1 MAELEAKTTPTAS
14 SDLPTWM
21 NDPAMLNMLEGLGVD
36 PYEAAPNFNLW
47 FDTVKEIESS
57 GGWNTYNPLSSARGP
72 YQILKGSYPVM
83 LRRTIRAYKKAG
95 VEPPKSF
102 TDALADKDRDPADL
116 SENEV
121 RRLIFL
127 DAQQRPQKNKEGV
140 GTDKLIMDLAKGNWG
155 AGQDL
160 YLDHHHTD
168 RTDQPTLKRSKEKF
182 AEVED
187 QVVVPFESELKEKLR
202 EVRVDAQRVPT
213 EALAK
218 IKVPERAKKILLE
231 DIEVPQRSRVP
242 EETVGP
248 ISVPQRGGR
257 FPEIEVDAQRVPEKV
272 LAEIK
277 VPERAKKILLE
288 EIKVP
293 DRELVPTEALSKVK
307 IPERTK
313 KEIPAPYTDYE
324 SVLPDLDFSMYRK
337 DGSRKSSSGYLG
349 PQKNKVTGQT
359 MTEYTIGVQI
369 DGKEVEV
376 PSMVPGLTDKE
387 LDAIKS
393 GEVLDSV
400 AVKAKAHAEK
410 RIAEGKSPFYQDLEE
425 YTDYESV
432 IDQRL
437 AEVTTPER
445 QLVSEEAVAQAPVK
459 SGEIVIP
466 QEALNKILPSKSE
479 KELTNI
485 VIPKEAIDIR
495 KQLANEEGKRLSELV
510 KQAGEGVT
518 FGLLGELAAAVES
531 ATTDK
536 TYDRAKAEYEV
547 AREQFIK
554 NNPELSQI
562 GTAAEFLGTLGTGVA
577 LSKGLTKLG
586 IYSLADQGLAEG
598 VVYGLAS
605 GEGGEGRVA
614 SALLY
619 GGFGNILGRGFDKLL
634 EPSFVG
640 RFRTIEEFNT
650 ERARLQEQL
659 AKEARVQRAPTD
671 ITDEELATQLL
682 LRDIEYLGDVVG
694 RQGVLPKELP
704 SFYKR
709 MVGYAENMGVDM
721 RQLNK
726 VIRSNKTIKGL
737 RSKLDEPFETLDDMA
752 LLRQD
757 LLDMT
762 TGRLLS
768 DVGRT
773 IPAAQDTIVRFRRL
787 ASPLAT
793 LAEETVGVAFSER
806 LIRAMNRVTRK
817 QADLDNMWKGME
829 PFRELAETN
838 IKFND
843 LLLDAVNPRL
853 SLEFKEKSLQAAM
866 NIARSKIGKGAPE
879 RLQKFFDDNIEFS
892 KRYRREVTAGD
903 VTSIWMH
910 SSPQTVMRDA
920 SLRTYRD
927 KAAIKAE
934 DAASK
939 NVQRPSMKEWRE
951 QNAKRPVEKQQEYAN
966 IFDSHWTWQRQTLT
980 RMEIGQQLG
989 FRTAGKP
996 IVAKDIKD
1004 LMGRSSSKK
1013 ELREGATPLEATASY
1028 EAGHFR
1034 LFDDNIIEEAL
1045 KREGYSA
1052 LQIKN
1057 AQQIIDDIGINA
1069 NKGMANELEI
1079 VRSLG
1084 YVGTIANPYGA
1095 LMNVHD
1101 LFNASFELGLGNVIS
1116 AVFSRNGVRFN
1127 PADMGLARQ
1136 VFGEFVRKARKGTQK
1151 EIDALGGV
1159 TSGNKFIEGAAK
1171 LSEDL
1176 LEWSMK
1182 WSGFSKLDQ
1191 FGKSRIMGASFNRA
1205 RQDIADGSFDAKW
1218 QYSFSKPEIDQLKR
1232 DIAAGN
1238 IDSELVRD
1246 LVMFDLFRL
1255 QPINAAAQTGA
1266 GLANPNARIF
1276 YMLKGFAIKQFDLME
1291 RRIIKEWQAGNKKQA
1306 LENLAKYI
1314 VISGGGYGVVNEG
1327 RQVLKGEVPDAEQAA
1342 WSALYQVGSVVT
1354 FGAMGANDYGYD
1366 KFMNDP
1372 LTAAATNLL
1381 PPVGAS
1387 LPGAVIED
1395 IADAF
1400 RTGDP
1405 LPDETIYALPVV
1417 GKTLQGVF
1425 KQ

>member
-1 MAELEAKTTPTAS
+1 
-14 SDLPTWM
+14 
-21 NDPAMLNMLEGLGVD
+21 
-36 PYEAAPNFNLW
+36 
-47 FDTVKEIESS
+47 
-57 GGWNTYNPLSSARGP
+57 
-72 YQILKGSYPVM
+72 
-83 LRRTIRAYKKAG
+83 
-95 VEPPKSF
+95 
-102 TDALADKDRDPADL
+102 
-116 SENEV
+116 
-121 RRLIFL
+121 
-127 DAQQRPQKNKEGV
+127 
-140 GTDKLIMDLAKGNWG
+140 
-155 AGQDL
+155 
-160 YLDHHHTD
+160 
-168 RTDQPTLKRSKEKF
+168 
-182 AEVED
+182 
-187 QVVVPFESELKEKLR
+187 
-202 EVRVDAQRVPT
+202 
-213 EALAK
+213 
-218 IKVPERAKKILLE
+218 
-231 DIEVPQRSRVP
+231 
-242 EETVGP
+242 
-248 ISVPQRGGR
+248 
-257 FPEIEVDAQRVPEKV
+257 
-272 LAEIK
+272 
-277 VPERAKKILLE
+277 
-288 EIKVP
+288 
-293 DRELVPTEALSKVK
+293 
-307 IPERTK
+307 
-313 KEIPAPYTDYE
+313 
-324 SVLPDLDFSMYRK
+324 
-337 DGSRKSSSGYLG
+337 
-349 PQKNKVTGQT
+349 
-359 MTEYTIGVQI
+359 
-369 DGKEVEV
+369 
-376 PSMVPGLTDKE
+376 
-387 LDAIKS
+387 
-393 GEVLDSV
+393 
-400 AVKAKAHAEK
+400 
-410 RIAEGKSPFYQDLEE
+410 
-425 YTDYESV
+425 
-432 IDQRL
+432 
-437 AEVTTPER
+437 
-445 QLVSEEAVAQAPVK
+445 
-459 SGEIVIP
+459 
-466 QEALNKILPSKSE
+466 
-479 KELTNI
+479 
-485 VIPKEAIDIR
+485 
-495 KQLANEEGKRLSELV
+495 
-510 KQAGEGVT
+510 
-518 FGLLGELAAAVES
+518 
-531 ATTDK
+531 
-536 TYDRAKAEYEV
+536 
-547 AREQFIK
+547 
-554 NNPELSQI
+554 
-562 GTAAEFLGTLGTGVA
+562 
-577 LSKGLTKLG
+577 
-586 IYSLADQGLAEG
+586 
-598 VVYGLAS
+598 
-605 GEGGEGRVA
+605 
-614 SALLY
+614 
-619 GGFGNILGRGFDKLL
+619 
-634 EPSFVG
+634 
-640 RFRTIEEFNT
+640 
-650 ERARLQEQL
+650 
-659 AKEARVQRAPTD
+659 
-671 ITDEELATQLL
+671 
-682 LRDIEYLGDVVG
+682 
-694 RQGVLPKELP
+694 
-704 SFYKR
+704 
-709 MVGYAENMGVDM
+709 
-721 RQLNK
+721 
-726 VIRSNKTIKGL
+726 
-737 RSKLDEPFETLDDMA
+737 
-752 LLRQD
+752 
-757 LLDMT
+757 
-762 TGRLLS
+762 
-768 DVGRT
+768 
-773 IPAAQDTIVRFRRL
+773 
-787 ASPLAT
+787 
-793 LAEETVGVAFSER
+793 
-806 LIRAMNRVTRK
+806 
-817 QADLDNMWKGME
+817 MWKGME

>member
-1 MAELEAKTTPTAS
+1 MAQQTHVIKSGETPKQVADKFGVSVREL
-14 SDLPTWM
+14 
-21 NDPAMLNMLEGLGVD
+21 
-36 PYEAAPNFNLW
+36 
-47 FDTVKEIESS
+47 
-57 GGWNTYNPLSSARGP
+57 LSSNNTILRG
-72 YQILKGSYPVM
+72 
-83 LRRTIRAYKKAG
+83 RWDAG
-95 VEPPKSF
+95 VEV
-102 TDALADKDRDPADL
+102 RDPKHIEKQVKKAADL
-116 SENEV
+116 GATAEQIASALKLPVNTVVDRFGVLRRDELQETPKQTKQLKQTLEEIKVPRRAGKVDEV
-121 RRLIFL
+121 SV
-127 DAQQRPQKNKEGV
+127 P
-140 GTDKLIMDLAKGNWG
+140 
-155 AGQDL
+155 
-160 YLDHHHTD
+160 
-168 RTDQPTLKRSKEKF
+168 KRSGRFPE
-182 AEVED
+182 
-187 QVVVPFESELKEKLR
+187 
-202 EVRVDAQRVPT
+202 
-213 EALAK
+213 

-231 DIEVPQRSRVP
+231 NIEVPERSRVP
-242 EETVGP
+242 E
-248 ISVPQRGGR
+248 Q
-257 FPEIEVDAQRVPEKV
+257 A

-288 EIKVP
+288 EVTAPKRSGRFPEVEVSAKRVP
-293 DRELVPTEALSKVK
+293 AQAVGPVTTPQRAGKIDEVIVPQ
-307 IPERTK
+307 RTQ

-324 SVLPDLDFSMYRK
+324 SAM
-337 DGSRKSSSGYLG
+337 
-349 PQKNKVTGQT
+349 
-359 MTEYTIGVQI
+359 
-369 DGKEVEV
+369 
-376 PSMVPGLTDKE
+376 
-387 LDAIKS
+387 
-393 GEVLDSV
+393 
-400 AVKAKAHAEK
+400 
-410 RIAEGKSPFYQDLEE
+410 
-425 YTDYESV
+425 
-432 IDQRL
+432 DQRL
-437 AEVTTPER
+437 ADVTTPER
-445 QLVSEEAVAQAPVK
+445 QLVSEEAVAQKPVT
-459 SGEIVIP
+459 SGGLVIP
-466 QEALNKILPSKSE
+466 QEARNLF
-479 KELTNI
+479 KEEPKRMLTKDI
-485 VIPKEAIDIR
+485 VVPKEAQDIFGEIT
-495 KQLANEEGKRLSELV
+495 NERFERAKGVAIEF
-510 KQAGEGVT
+510 GEGVT
-518 FGLLGELAAAVES
+518 FGLLGELASAVTAAK
-531 ATTDK
+531 TDQS
-536 TYDRAKAEYEV
+536 YEEAKSRYEA
-547 AREQFIK
+547 ARKIFQQE
-554 NNPELSQI
+554 NPEVGQI
-562 GTAAEFLGTLGTGVA
+562 GTAAEFLGTLGTGVG
-577 LSKGLTKLG
+577 LSRGLTKLG
-586 IYSLADQGLAEG
+586 MYSLADQGLVEG
-598 VVYGLAS
+598 VTYGLAS
-605 GEGGEGRVA
+605 GEGGEGRIT

-650 ERARLQEQL
+650 ERARLQEKL
-659 AKEARVQRAPTD
+659 VKEARVQRAPTD
-671 ITDEELATQLL
+671 ITNEELATQLL

-694 RQGVLPKELP
+694 RQGALPTELP

-709 MVGYAENMGVDM
+709 MVGYAEDMGVDI
-721 RQLNK
+721 RQLNR
-726 VIRSNKTIKGL
+726 VVRSNKAIKGL
-737 RSKLDEPFETLDDMA
+737 RAKLDEPFESLDDMA

-757 LLDMT
+757 LLEQT

-793 LAEETVGVAFSER
+793 LAEDTVGVAFSQR
-806 LIRAMNRVTRK
+806 LIRAMNRVTRQ
-817 QADLDNMWKGME
+817 QAELDKMWKGME

-838 IKFND
+838 VKFND

-853 SLEFKEKSLQAAM
+853 SLEFKEKALEAAM
-866 NIARSKIGKGAPE
+866 NLARAKIGKGAPE
-879 RLQKFFDDNIEFS
+879 RLKKFFDDNIEFS

-903 VTSIWMH
+903 VTPVWMH
-910 SSPQTVMRDA
+910 SSPEAVMRDA

-939 NVQRPSMKEWRE
+939 NVKRPSMKKWRE
-951 QNAKRPVEKQQEYAN
+951 QNAKKPPEKQQEYAN

-996 IVAKDIKD
+996 IVVGKNMD
-1004 LMGRSSSKK
+1004 KK
-1013 ELREGATPLEATASY
+1013 ALKEGASELEATASY
-1028 EAGHFR
+1028 EAGKFR

-1045 KREGYSA
+1045 KREGYSDV
-1052 LQIKN
+1052 QIKN

-1069 NKGMANELEI
+1069 NKGMASELEI

-1116 AVFSRNGVRFN
+1116 AVFSKNGIRFD

-1182 WSGFSKLDQ
+1182 WSGFAKLDQ

-1205 RQDIADGSFDAKW
+1205 RQDIADGSFDTKW

-1246 LVMFDLFRL
+1246 LVMFDLFKL

-1266 GLANPNARIF
+1266 GLANPNARVF

-1291 RRIIKEWQAGNKKQA
+1291 RRIVREWKAGNKKQA
-1306 LENLAKYI
+1306 LENLVKYI
-1314 VISGGGYGVVNEG
+1314 VISGGGYGVVNEA
-1327 RQVLKGEVPDAEQAA
+1327 RQVLKGEAPDPEEAA
-1342 WSALYQVGSVVT
+1342 VSALYQVGSVLT

-1372 LTAAATNLL
+1372 LTAMASNIL
-1381 PPVGAS
+1381 PPIGAS

-1405 LPDETIYALPVV
+1405 LPDETIYALPIV

-1425 KQ
+1425 KE

>member
-1 MAELEAKTTPTAS
+1 MAQQTHVIKSGETPKQVADKFGVSVREL
-14 SDLPTWM
+14 
-21 NDPAMLNMLEGLGVD
+21 
-36 PYEAAPNFNLW
+36 
-47 FDTVKEIESS
+47 
-57 GGWNTYNPLSSARGP
+57 LSSNNTVLRG
-72 YQILKGSYPVM
+72 
-83 LRRTIRAYKKAG
+83 RWNAG
-95 VEPPKSF
+95 VEV
-102 TDALADKDRDPADL
+102 RDPKHIEKQVKKAAKLGATAEQIAVALKIPVNTVVDRFGVL
-116 SENEV
+116 RRDELQEV
-121 RRLIFL
+121 PKETKQLKQTLEEIKVPRR
-127 DAQQRPQKNKEGV
+127 
-140 GTDKLIMDLAKGNWG
+140 
-155 AGQDL
+155 AGKVDEVSV
-160 YLDHHHTD
+160 
-168 RTDQPTLKRSKEKF
+168 PKRSGRFPE
-182 AEVED
+182 
-187 QVVVPFESELKEKLR
+187 
-202 EVRVDAQRVPT
+202 
-213 EALAK
+213 

-231 DIEVPQRSRVP
+231 DIEVPERSRVP
-242 EETVGP
+242 E
-248 ISVPQRGGR
+248 Q
-257 FPEIEVDAQRVPEKV
+257 A

-288 EIKVP
+288 EVTTPQRAGKIDEVVVP
-293 DRELVPTEALSKVK
+293 Q
-307 IPERTK
+307 RTQ

-324 SVLPDLDFSMYRK
+324 SAM
-337 DGSRKSSSGYLG
+337 
-349 PQKNKVTGQT
+349 
-359 MTEYTIGVQI
+359 
-369 DGKEVEV
+369 
-376 PSMVPGLTDKE
+376 
-387 LDAIKS
+387 
-393 GEVLDSV
+393 
-400 AVKAKAHAEK
+400 
-410 RIAEGKSPFYQDLEE
+410 
-425 YTDYESV
+425 
-432 IDQRL
+432 DQRL
-437 AEVTTPER
+437 ADVTTPER
-445 QLVSEEAVAQAPVK
+445 QLVLEETVAQEPVT
-459 SGEIVIP
+459 SGGLVIP
-466 QEALNKILPSKSE
+466 QEARDLFK
-479 KELTNI
+479 KEPKRMLTKDI
-485 VIPKEAIDIR
+485 VVPKEAQDIFGEIT
-495 KQLANEEGKRLSELV
+495 NERFERAKGVAIEF
-510 KQAGEGVT
+510 GEGVT
-518 FGLLGELAAAVES
+518 FGLLGELASAVTAAK
-531 ATTDK
+531 TDQS
-536 TYDRAKAEYEV
+536 YEEAKSRYEA
-547 AREQFIK
+547 ARKIFQQE
-554 NNPELSQI
+554 NPEVGQI
-562 GTAAEFLGTLGTGVA
+562 GTAAEFLGTLGTGVG
-577 LSKGLTKLG
+577 LSRGLTKLG
-586 IYSLADQGLAEG
+586 MYSLADQGLVEG
-598 VVYGLAS
+598 VTYGLAS
-605 GEGGEGRVA
+605 GEGGEGRIT

-650 ERARLQEQL
+650 ERARLQEKL
-659 AKEARVQRAPTD
+659 VKEARVQRAPTD
-671 ITDEELATQLL
+671 ITNEELATQLL

-694 RQGVLPKELP
+694 RQGALPTELP

-709 MVGYAENMGVDM
+709 MVGYAEDMGVDM
-721 RQLNK
+721 RQLNR
-726 VIRSNKTIKGL
+726 VVRSNKAIKGL
-737 RSKLDEPFETLDDMA
+737 RAKLDEPFESLDDMA

-757 LLDMT
+757 LLEQT

-793 LAEETVGVAFSER
+793 LAEDTVGVAFSQR
-806 LIRAMNRVTRK
+806 LIRAMNRVTRR
-817 QADLDNMWKGME
+817 QTDLDNMWKGME

-853 SLEFKEKSLQAAM
+853 SLEFKEKSLEAAM
-866 NIARSKIGKGAPE
+866 NMARAKIGKGAPE

-892 KRYRREVTAGD
+892 KRYRREVTTGD
-903 VTSIWMH
+903 VTPIWMH
-910 SSPQTVMRDA
+910 SSPEAVMRDA

-939 NVQRPSMKEWRE
+939 NVKRPSMKKWRE
-951 QNAKRPVEKQQEYAN
+951 QNAKKPPEKQQEYAN

-996 IVAKDIKD
+996 IVVGKNMD
-1004 LMGRSSSKK
+1004 KK
-1013 ELREGATPLEATASY
+1013 ALKEGASELEATASY
-1028 EAGHFR
+1028 EAGKFR

-1045 KREGYSA
+1045 KREGYSDV
-1052 LQIKN
+1052 QIKN

-1069 NKGMANELEI
+1069 NKGMASELEI

-1116 AVFSRNGVRFN
+1116 AVFSKNGIRFD

-1182 WSGFSKLDQ
+1182 WSGFAKLDQ

-1205 RQDIADGSFDAKW
+1205 RQDIADGSFDTKW

-1238 IDSELVRD
+1238 TDSELVRD
-1246 LVMFDLFRL
+1246 LVMFDLFKL

-1291 RRIIKEWQAGNKKQA
+1291 RRIVREWKAGNKKQA

-1314 VISGGGYGVVNEG
+1314 VISGGGYGVVNEA
-1327 RQVLKGEVPDAEQAA
+1327 RQVLKGEAPDPEEAA
-1342 WSALYQVGSVVT
+1342 VSALYQVGSVLT

-1372 LTAAATNLL
+1372 LTAMASNVL
-1381 PPVGAS
+1381 PPIGAS

-1405 LPDETIYALPVV
+1405 LPDETIYALPIV

-1425 KQ
+1425 KE

>member
-1 MAELEAKTTPTAS
+1 MVDNMAQQTHVIKSGETPKQVADKFGVSVREL
-14 SDLPTWM
+14 
-21 NDPAMLNMLEGLGVD
+21 
-36 PYEAAPNFNLW
+36 
-47 FDTVKEIESS
+47 
-57 GGWNTYNPLSSARGP
+57 LSSNNTVLRG
-72 YQILKGSYPVM
+72 
-83 LRRTIRAYKKAG
+83 RWNAG
-95 VEPPKSF
+95 VEV
-102 TDALADKDRDPADL
+102 RDPKHIEKQVKKAAELGATAEQIAVALKIPVNTVVDRFGVL
-116 SENEV
+116 RRDELQETPKQTKQLKQTLEEIKVPRRAGKVDEV
-121 RRLIFL
+121 SV
-127 DAQQRPQKNKEGV
+127 P
-140 GTDKLIMDLAKGNWG
+140 
-155 AGQDL
+155 
-160 YLDHHHTD
+160 
-168 RTDQPTLKRSKEKF
+168 KRSGRFPE
-182 AEVED
+182 
-187 QVVVPFESELKEKLR
+187 
-202 EVRVDAQRVPT
+202 
-213 EALAK
+213 

-231 DIEVPQRSRVP
+231 DIEVPERSRVP
-242 EETVGP
+242 E
-248 ISVPQRGGR
+248 Q
-257 FPEIEVDAQRVPEKV
+257 A

-288 EIKVP
+288 EVDTPKRSGRFPKVEVSAK
-293 DRELVPTEALSKVK
+293 RVPSEAIGPVSVPQRAGK
-307 IPERTK
+307 IDEVVVPQRTQ

-324 SVLPDLDFSMYRK
+324 SAM
-337 DGSRKSSSGYLG
+337 
-349 PQKNKVTGQT
+349 
-359 MTEYTIGVQI
+359 
-369 DGKEVEV
+369 
-376 PSMVPGLTDKE
+376 
-387 LDAIKS
+387 
-393 GEVLDSV
+393 
-400 AVKAKAHAEK
+400 
-410 RIAEGKSPFYQDLEE
+410 
-425 YTDYESV
+425 
-432 IDQRL
+432 DQRL

-445 QLVSEEAVAQAPVK
+445 QLVSEETIAQEPVT
-459 SGEIVIP
+459 SGGLVIP
-466 QEALNKILPSKSE
+466 QEARNLF
-479 KELTNI
+479 KEEPKRMLTKDII
-485 VIPKEAIDIR
+485 VPKEAQDIFGEIT
-495 KQLANEEGKRLSELV
+495 NERFERAKGVAIEF
-510 KQAGEGVT
+510 GEGVT
-518 FGLLGELAAAVES
+518 FGLLGELASAVTAAK
-531 ATTDK
+531 TDQS
-536 TYDRAKAEYEV
+536 YEEAKSRYEA
-547 AREQFIK
+547 ARKIFQQE
-554 NNPELSQI
+554 NPEVGQI
-562 GTAAEFLGTLGTGVA
+562 GTAAEFLGTLGTGVG
-577 LSKGLTKLG
+577 LSRGLTKLG
-586 IYSLADQGLAEG
+586 MYSLADQGLVEG
-598 VVYGLAS
+598 VTYGLAS
-605 GEGGEGRVA
+605 GEGGEGRIT

-650 ERARLQEQL
+650 ERARLQEKL
-659 AKEARVQRAPTD
+659 VKEARVQRAPTD
-671 ITDEELATQLL
+671 ITNEELATQLL

-694 RQGVLPKELP
+694 RQGALPTELP

-709 MVGYAENMGVDM
+709 MVGYAEDMGVDI
-721 RQLNK
+721 RQLNR
-726 VIRSNKTIKGL
+726 VVRSNKAIKGL
-737 RSKLDEPFETLDDMA
+737 RAKLDEPFESLDDMA

-757 LLDMT
+757 LLEQT

-793 LAEETVGVAFSER
+793 LAEDTVGVAFSQR
-806 LIRAMNRVTRK
+806 LIRAMNRVTRR
-817 QADLDNMWKGME
+817 QTDLDNMWKGME

-853 SLEFKEKSLQAAM
+853 SLEFKEKSLEAAM
-866 NIARSKIGKGAPE
+866 NMARAKIGKGAPE

-892 KRYRREVTAGD
+892 KRYRREVTTGD
-903 VTSIWMH
+903 VTPIWMH
-910 SSPQTVMRDA
+910 SSPEAVMRDA

-939 NVQRPSMKEWRE
+939 NVKRPSMKKWRE
-951 QNAKRPVEKQQEYAN
+951 QNAKKPPEKQQEYAN

-996 IVAKDIKD
+996 IVVGKNMD
-1004 LMGRSSSKK
+1004 KK
-1013 ELREGATPLEATASY
+1013 ALKEGASELEATASY
-1028 EAGHFR
+1028 EAGKFR

-1052 LQIKN
+1052 VQIKN

-1069 NKGMANELEI
+1069 NKGMASELEI

-1116 AVFSRNGVRFN
+1116 AVFSKNGVRFD

-1182 WSGFSKLDQ
+1182 WSGFAKLDQ

-1205 RQDIADGSFDAKW
+1205 RQDIADGSFDTKW

-1246 LVMFDLFRL
+1246 LVMFDLFKL

-1291 RRIIKEWQAGNKKQA
+1291 RRIVREWKAGNKKQA
-1306 LENLAKYI
+1306 LENLGKYI
-1314 VISGGGYGVVNEG
+1314 FISGGGYGVVNEA
-1327 RQVLKGEVPDAEQAA
+1327 RQVLKGEAPDPEEAA
-1342 WSALYQVGSVVT
+1342 VSALYQVGSVLT

-1372 LTAAATNLL
+1372 LTAMASNVL
-1381 PPVGAS
+1381 PPIGAS

-1405 LPDETIYALPVV
+1405 LPDETIYALPIV

-1425 KQ
+1425 KE

>member
-1 MAELEAKTTPTAS
+1 MAQQTHVIKSGETPKQVADKFGVSVREL
-14 SDLPTWM
+14 
-21 NDPAMLNMLEGLGVD
+21 
-36 PYEAAPNFNLW
+36 
-47 FDTVKEIESS
+47 
-57 GGWNTYNPLSSARGP
+57 LSSNNTVLRG
-72 YQILKGSYPVM
+72 
-83 LRRTIRAYKKAG
+83 RWNAG
-95 VEPPKSF
+95 VEV
-102 TDALADKDRDPADL
+102 RDPKHIEKQVKKAAELGATAEQIAVALKIPVNTVVDRFGVL
-116 SENEV
+116 RRDELQETPKQTKQLKQTLEEIKVPRRAGKVDEV
-121 RRLIFL
+121 SV
-127 DAQQRPQKNKEGV
+127 P
-140 GTDKLIMDLAKGNWG
+140 
-155 AGQDL
+155 
-160 YLDHHHTD
+160 
-168 RTDQPTLKRSKEKF
+168 KRSGRFPE
-182 AEVED
+182 
-187 QVVVPFESELKEKLR
+187 
-202 EVRVDAQRVPT
+202 
-213 EALAK
+213 

-231 DIEVPQRSRVP
+231 DIEVPERSRVP
-242 EETVGP
+242 E
-248 ISVPQRGGR
+248 Q
-257 FPEIEVDAQRVPEKV
+257 A

-288 EIKVP
+288 EVDTPKRSGRFPKVEVSAK
-293 DRELVPTEALSKVK
+293 RVPSEAIGPVSVPQRAGK
-307 IPERTK
+307 IDEVVVPQRTQ

-324 SVLPDLDFSMYRK
+324 SAM
-337 DGSRKSSSGYLG
+337 
-349 PQKNKVTGQT
+349 
-359 MTEYTIGVQI
+359 
-369 DGKEVEV
+369 
-376 PSMVPGLTDKE
+376 
-387 LDAIKS
+387 
-393 GEVLDSV
+393 
-400 AVKAKAHAEK
+400 
-410 RIAEGKSPFYQDLEE
+410 
-425 YTDYESV
+425 
-432 IDQRL
+432 DQRL

-445 QLVSEEAVAQAPVK
+445 QLVSEETIAQEPVT
-459 SGEIVIP
+459 SGGLVIP
-466 QEALNKILPSKSE
+466 QEARNLF
-479 KELTNI
+479 KEEPKRMLTKDII
-485 VIPKEAIDIR
+485 VPKEAQDIFGEIT
-495 KQLANEEGKRLSELV
+495 NERFERAKGVAIEF
-510 KQAGEGVT
+510 GEGVT
-518 FGLLGELAAAVES
+518 FGLLGELASAVTAAK
-531 ATTDK
+531 TDQS
-536 TYDRAKAEYEV
+536 YEEAKSRYEA
-547 AREQFIK
+547 ARKIFQQE
-554 NNPELSQI
+554 NPEVGQI
-562 GTAAEFLGTLGTGVA
+562 GTAAEFLGTLGTGVG
-577 LSKGLTKLG
+577 LSRGLTKLG
-586 IYSLADQGLAEG
+586 MYSLADQGLVEG
-598 VVYGLAS
+598 VTYGLAS
-605 GEGGEGRVA
+605 GEGGEGRIT

-650 ERARLQEQL
+650 ERARLQEKL
-659 AKEARVQRAPTD
+659 VKEARVQRAPTD
-671 ITDEELATQLL
+671 ITNEELATQLL

-694 RQGVLPKELP
+694 RQGALPTELP

-709 MVGYAENMGVDM
+709 MVGYAEDMGVDI
-721 RQLNK
+721 RQLNR
-726 VIRSNKTIKGL
+726 VVRSNKAIKGL
-737 RSKLDEPFETLDDMA
+737 RAKLDEPFESLDDMA

-757 LLDMT
+757 LLEQT

-793 LAEETVGVAFSER
+793 LAEDTVGVAFSQR
-806 LIRAMNRVTRK
+806 LIRAMNRVTRR
-817 QADLDNMWKGME
+817 QTDLDNMWKGME

-853 SLEFKEKSLQAAM
+853 SLEFKEKSLEAAM
-866 NIARSKIGKGAPE
+866 NMARAKIGKGAPE

-892 KRYRREVTAGD
+892 KRYRREVTTGD
-903 VTSIWMH
+903 VTPIWMH
-910 SSPQTVMRDA
+910 SSPEAVMRDA

-939 NVQRPSMKEWRE
+939 NVKRPSMKKWRE
-951 QNAKRPVEKQQEYAN
+951 QNAKKPPEKQQEYAN

-996 IVAKDIKD
+996 IVVGKNMD
-1004 LMGRSSSKK
+1004 KK
-1013 ELREGATPLEATASY
+1013 ALKEGASELEATASY
-1028 EAGHFR
+1028 EAGKFR

-1052 LQIKN
+1052 VQIKN

-1069 NKGMANELEI
+1069 NKGMASELEI

-1116 AVFSRNGVRFN
+1116 AVFSKNGVRFD

-1182 WSGFSKLDQ
+1182 WSGFAKLDQ

-1205 RQDIADGSFDAKW
+1205 RQDIADGSFDTKW

-1246 LVMFDLFRL
+1246 LVMFDLFKL

-1291 RRIIKEWQAGNKKQA
+1291 RRIVREWKAGNKKQA
-1306 LENLAKYI
+1306 LENLGKYI
-1314 VISGGGYGVVNEG
+1314 FISGGGYGVVNEA
-1327 RQVLKGEVPDAEQAA
+1327 RQVLKGEAPDPEEAA
-1342 WSALYQVGSVVT
+1342 VSALYQVGSVLT

-1372 LTAAATNLL
+1372 LTAMASNVL
-1381 PPVGAS
+1381 PPIGAS

-1405 LPDETIYALPVV
+1405 LPDETIYALPIV

-1425 KQ
+1425 KE

>member
-1 MAELEAKTTPTAS
+1 MAQQTHVIKSGETPKQVADKFGVSVREL
-14 SDLPTWM
+14 
-21 NDPAMLNMLEGLGVD
+21 
-36 PYEAAPNFNLW
+36 
-47 FDTVKEIESS
+47 
-57 GGWNTYNPLSSARGP
+57 LSSNNTVLRG
-72 YQILKGSYPVM
+72 
-83 LRRTIRAYKKAG
+83 RWNAG
-95 VEPPKSF
+95 VEV
-102 TDALADKDRDPADL
+102 RDPKHIEKQVKKAAELGATAEQIASALKIPVNTVVDRFGVL
-116 SENEV
+116 RRDELQDVPKETKQLKQTLEEIKVPRRAGKVDEV
-121 RRLIFL
+121 SV
-127 DAQQRPQKNKEGV
+127 P
-140 GTDKLIMDLAKGNWG
+140 
-155 AGQDL
+155 
-160 YLDHHHTD
+160 
-168 RTDQPTLKRSKEKF
+168 KRSGRFPE
-182 AEVED
+182 
-187 QVVVPFESELKEKLR
+187 
-202 EVRVDAQRVPT
+202 
-213 EALAK
+213 

-231 DIEVPQRSRVP
+231 DIEVPERSRVP
-242 EETVGP
+242 E
-248 ISVPQRGGR
+248 Q
-257 FPEIEVDAQRVPEKV
+257 A

-288 EIKVP
+288 EVAAPKRSGRFPEVEVSAE
-293 DRELVPTEALSKVK
+293 RVPT
-307 IPERTK
+307 
-313 KEIPAPYTDYE
+313 
-324 SVLPDLDFSMYRK
+324 SVTPTVRDDMKRS
-337 DGSRKSSSGYLG
+337 DGSIKSSKGFLG
-349 PQKNKVTGQT
+349 PIKNAAGET
-359 MTEYTIGVQI
+359 MTEFTTDLGEDYGGYLSSSNIPTL
-369 DGKEVEV
+369 
-376 PSMVPGLTDKE
+376 VPGLTAPE
-387 LDAIKS
+387 LALLRQSKS
-393 GEVLDSV
+393 GEPLDISTPL
-400 AVKAKAHAEK
+400 AKGIINKARQHAKK
-410 RIAEGKSPFYQDLEE
+410 RIDQGFNPLYQDFEE
-425 YTDYESV
+425 YSDVDSMLN
-432 IDQRL
+432 QRL

-445 QLVSEEAVAQAPVK
+445 QLVSEEIVAQEPIK
-459 SGEIVIP
+459 SGGIVIP
-466 QEALNKILPSKSE
+466 QEARDLFK
-479 KELTNI
+479 KEPKRMLTKDI
-485 VIPKEAIDIR
+485 VVPKEAQDIFGEIT
-495 KQLANEEGKRLSELV
+495 NERFERAKGVAIEF
-510 KQAGEGVT
+510 GEGVT
-518 FGLLGELAAAVES
+518 FGLLGELASAVTAAK
-531 ATTDK
+531 TDQS
-536 TYDRAKAEYEV
+536 YEEAKSRYEA
-547 AREQFIK
+547 ARKIFQQE
-554 NNPELSQI
+554 NPEVGQL
-562 GTAAEFLGTLGTGVA
+562 GTAAEFLGTLGTGVG
-577 LSKGLTKLG
+577 LSRGLTKLG
-586 IYSLADQGLAEG
+586 MYSLADQGLIEG
-598 VVYGLAS
+598 VTYGLAS
-605 GEGGEGRVA
+605 GEGGEGRIT

-650 ERARLQEQL
+650 ERARLQEKL
-659 AKEARVQRAPTD
+659 VKEARVQRAPTD
-671 ITDEELATQLL
+671 ITNEELATQLL

-694 RQGVLPKELP
+694 RQGALPTELP

-709 MVGYAENMGVDM
+709 MVGYAEDMGVDI
-721 RQLNK
+721 RQLNR
-726 VIRSNKTIKGL
+726 VVRSNKAIKGL
-737 RSKLDEPFETLDDMA
+737 RAKLDEPFESLDDMA

-757 LLDMT
+757 LLEQT

-793 LAEETVGVAFSER
+793 LAEDTVGVAFSQR
-806 LIRAMNRVTRK
+806 LIRAMNRVTRR
-817 QADLDNMWKGME
+817 QTDLDNMWKGME

-853 SLEFKEKSLQAAM
+853 SLEFKEKSLEAAM
-866 NIARSKIGKGAPE
+866 NMAKAKIGKGAPE
-879 RLQKFFDDNIEFS
+879 RLKKFFDDNIEFS

-903 VTSIWMH
+903 VTPVWMH
-910 SSPQTVMRDA
+910 SSPEAVMRDA

-939 NVQRPSMKEWRE
+939 NVQRPSMKKWRE
-951 QNAKRPVEKQQEYAN
+951 QNAKRPPEKQQEYAN

-996 IVAKDIKD
+996 IVVGKNMD
-1004 LMGRSSSKK
+1004 KK
-1013 ELREGATPLEATASY
+1013 ALKEGASELEATASY
-1028 EAGHFR
+1028 EAGKFR

-1052 LQIKN
+1052 VQIKN

-1069 NKGMANELEI
+1069 NKGMASELEI

-1116 AVFSRNGVRFN
+1116 AVFSKNGVRFD

-1191 FGKSRIMGASFNRA
+1191 FGKSRIMGASFNKA
-1205 RQDIADGSFDAKW
+1205 RQDIADGSFDTKW

-1232 DIAAGN
+1232 DIASGN
-1238 IDSELVRD
+1238 VDSELVRD
-1246 LVMFDLFRL
+1246 LVMFDLFKL

-1291 RRIIKEWQAGNKKQA
+1291 RRIVREWKAGNKKQA
-1306 LENLAKYI
+1306 LENLGKYI
-1314 VISGGGYGVVNEG
+1314 VISGGGYGVVNEA
-1327 RQVLKGEVPDAEQAA
+1327 RQVLKGEAPDPEEAA
-1342 WSALYQVGSVVT
+1342 VSALYQVGSVLT

-1372 LTAAATNLL
+1372 LTAMASNVL
-1381 PPVGAS
+1381 PPIGAS

-1405 LPDETIYALPVV
+1405 LPDETIYALPIV

-1425 KQ
+1425 KE

>member
-1 MAELEAKTTPTAS
+1 MAQQTHVIKSGETPKQVADKFGVSVREL
-14 SDLPTWM
+14 
-21 NDPAMLNMLEGLGVD
+21 
-36 PYEAAPNFNLW
+36 
-47 FDTVKEIESS
+47 
-57 GGWNTYNPLSSARGP
+57 LSSNNTVLRG
-72 YQILKGSYPVM
+72 
-83 LRRTIRAYKKAG
+83 RWNAG
-95 VEPPKSF
+95 VEV
-102 TDALADKDRDPADL
+102 RDPKHIEKQVKKAAELGATAEQIAVALKIPVNTVVDRFGVL
-116 SENEV
+116 RRDELQEV
-121 RRLIFL
+121 PKETKQLKQTLEEIKVPRR
-127 DAQQRPQKNKEGV
+127 
-140 GTDKLIMDLAKGNWG
+140 
-155 AGQDL
+155 AGKVDEVSV
-160 YLDHHHTD
+160 
-168 RTDQPTLKRSKEKF
+168 PKRSGRFPE
-182 AEVED
+182 
-187 QVVVPFESELKEKLR
+187 
-202 EVRVDAQRVPT
+202 
-213 EALAK
+213 

-231 DIEVPQRSRVP
+231 DIEVPERSRVP
-242 EETVGP
+242 E
-248 ISVPQRGGR
+248 Q
-257 FPEIEVDAQRVPEKV
+257 A

-288 EIKVP
+288 EVTTPQRAGKIDEVVVP
-293 DRELVPTEALSKVK
+293 Q
-307 IPERTK
+307 RTQ

-324 SVLPDLDFSMYRK
+324 SAM
-337 DGSRKSSSGYLG
+337 
-349 PQKNKVTGQT
+349 
-359 MTEYTIGVQI
+359 
-369 DGKEVEV
+369 
-376 PSMVPGLTDKE
+376 
-387 LDAIKS
+387 
-393 GEVLDSV
+393 
-400 AVKAKAHAEK
+400 
-410 RIAEGKSPFYQDLEE
+410 
-425 YTDYESV
+425 
-432 IDQRL
+432 DQRL
-437 AEVTTPER
+437 ADVTTPER
-445 QLVSEEAVAQAPVK
+445 QLVLEETLAQEPVT
-459 SGEIVIP
+459 SGGLVIP
-466 QEALNKILPSKSE
+466 QEARDLFK
-479 KELTNI
+479 KEPKRMLTKDI
-485 VIPKEAIDIR
+485 VVPKEAQDIFGEIT
-495 KQLANEEGKRLSELV
+495 NERFERAKGVAIEF
-510 KQAGEGVT
+510 GEGVT
-518 FGLLGELAAAVES
+518 FGLLGELASAVTAAK
-531 ATTDK
+531 TDQS
-536 TYDRAKAEYEV
+536 YEEAKSRYEA
-547 AREQFIK
+547 ARKIFQQE
-554 NNPELSQI
+554 NPEVGQI
-562 GTAAEFLGTLGTGVA
+562 GTAAEFLGTLGTGVG
-577 LSKGLTKLG
+577 LSRGLTKLG
-586 IYSLADQGLAEG
+586 MYSLADQGLVEG
-598 VVYGLAS
+598 VTYGLAS
-605 GEGGEGRVA
+605 GEGGEGRIT

-650 ERARLQEQL
+650 ERARLQEKL
-659 AKEARVQRAPTD
+659 VKEARVQRAPTD
-671 ITDEELATQLL
+671 ITNEELATQLL

-694 RQGVLPKELP
+694 RQGALPTELP

-709 MVGYAENMGVDM
+709 MVGYAEDMGVDM
-721 RQLNK
+721 RQLNR
-726 VIRSNKTIKGL
+726 VVRSNKAIKGL
-737 RSKLDEPFETLDDMA
+737 RAKLDEPFESLDDMA

-757 LLDMT
+757 LLEQT

-793 LAEETVGVAFSER
+793 LAEDTVGVAFSQR
-806 LIRAMNRVTRK
+806 LIRAMNRVTRR
-817 QADLDNMWKGME
+817 QTDLDNMWKGME

-853 SLEFKEKSLQAAM
+853 SLEFKEKSLEAAM
-866 NIARSKIGKGAPE
+866 NMARAKIGKGAPE

-892 KRYRREVTAGD
+892 KRYRREVTTGD
-903 VTSIWMH
+903 VTPIWMH
-910 SSPQTVMRDA
+910 SSPEAVMRDA

-939 NVQRPSMKEWRE
+939 NVKRPSMKKWRE
-951 QNAKRPVEKQQEYAN
+951 QNAKKPPEKQQEYAN

-996 IVAKDIKD
+996 IVVGKNMD
-1004 LMGRSSSKK
+1004 KK
-1013 ELREGATPLEATASY
+1013 ALKEGASELEATASY
-1028 EAGHFR
+1028 EAGKFR

-1045 KREGYSA
+1045 KREGYSDV
-1052 LQIKN
+1052 QIKN

-1069 NKGMANELEI
+1069 NKGMASELEI

-1116 AVFSRNGVRFN
+1116 AVFSKNGIRFD

-1182 WSGFSKLDQ
+1182 WSGFAKLDQ

-1205 RQDIADGSFDAKW
+1205 RQDIADGSFDTKW

-1238 IDSELVRD
+1238 TDSELVRD
-1246 LVMFDLFRL
+1246 LVMFDLFKL

-1291 RRIIKEWQAGNKKQA
+1291 RRIVREWKAGNKKQA

-1314 VISGGGYGVVNEG
+1314 VISGGGYGVVNEA
-1327 RQVLKGEVPDAEQAA
+1327 RQVLKGEAPDPEEAA
-1342 WSALYQVGSVVT
+1342 VSALYQVGSVLT

-1372 LTAAATNLL
+1372 LTAMASNVL
-1381 PPVGAS
+1381 PPIGAS

-1405 LPDETIYALPVV
+1405 LPDETIYALPIV

-1425 KQ
+1425 KE

>member
-1 MAELEAKTTPTAS
+1 MAQYAHVIKSGETPKQVANKFGVSVQELLSYNSGVLNNRWDAGVLIRDPKHIEKQVKKAAELGATAEQIAS
-14 SDLPTWM
+14 ALKMSVNTVVDRF
-21 NDPAMLNMLEGLGVD
+21 GVLRKD
-36 PYEAAPNFNLW
+36 ELQDSPKETKQLKQ
-47 FDTVKEIESS
+47 TLKEIEV
-57 GGWNTYNPLSSARGP
+57 P
-72 YQILKGSYPVM
+72 K
-83 LRRTIRAYKKAG
+83 RAGK
-95 VEPPKSF
+95 V
-102 TDALADKDRDPADL
+102 D
-116 SENEV
+116 EV
-121 RRLIFL
+121 ST
-127 DAQQRPQKNKEGV
+127 P
-140 GTDKLIMDLAKGNWG
+140 
-155 AGQDL
+155 
-160 YLDHHHTD
+160 
-168 RTDQPTLKRSKEKF
+168 KRSGRFPE
-182 AEVED
+182 
-187 QVVVPFESELKEKLR
+187 
-202 EVRVDAQRVPT
+202 
-213 EALAK
+213 
-218 IKVPERAKKILLE
+218 IKVPERAKKILFE
-231 DIEVPQRSRVP
+231 DIEVPQRDRVP
-242 EETVGP
+242 E
-248 ISVPQRGGR
+248 Q
-257 FPEIEVDAQRVPEKV
+257 A

-288 EIKVP
+288 EVTTPQRTGRFPEVTVDAQRVPTQAVGFVSVPQRTGRFPEVTVDAQRVPEQIVGPVSVPKRAGKIDEVVVP
-293 DRELVPTEALSKVK
+293 DRTQ
-307 IPERTK
+307 K
-313 KEIPAPYTDYE
+313 KIPAPYTDYE
-324 SVLPDLDFSMYRK
+324 SVM
-337 DGSRKSSSGYLG
+337 
-349 PQKNKVTGQT
+349 
-359 MTEYTIGVQI
+359 
-369 DGKEVEV
+369 
-376 PSMVPGLTDKE
+376 
-387 LDAIKS
+387 
-393 GEVLDSV
+393 
-400 AVKAKAHAEK
+400 
-410 RIAEGKSPFYQDLEE
+410 
-425 YTDYESV
+425 
-432 IDQRL
+432 DQRL

-445 QLVSEEAVAQAPVK
+445 QLVSVETVAQEPVK
-459 SGEIVIP
+459 SGGIIIP
-466 QEALNKILPSKSE
+466 QEARDLFREEQKRIPTKD
-479 KELTNI
+479 I
-485 VIPKEAIDIR
+485 VVPKEAQDIFGEIT
-495 KQLANEEGKRLSELV
+495 NERFERAKGVAIEF
-510 KQAGEGVT
+510 GEGVT
-518 FGLLGELAAAVES
+518 FGLLGELASAVVAAK
-531 ATTDK
+531 TDQS
-536 TYDRAKAEYEV
+536 YEEAKSRYEA
-547 AREQFIK
+547 ARKIFQQE
-554 NNPELSQI
+554 NPEVGQL
-562 GTAAEFLGTLGTGVA
+562 GTAAEFLGTLGTGVG
-577 LSKGLTKLG
+577 LSRGLTKLG
-586 IYSLADQGLAEG
+586 MYSLADQGLVEG
-598 VVYGLAS
+598 VTYGLAS
-605 GEGGEGRVA
+605 GEGGEGRIT

-659 AKEARVQRAPTD
+659 AREARVQRAPTD

-694 RQGVLPKELP
+694 RQGALPKELP

-709 MVGYAENMGVDM
+709 MVGYAEDMGVDM

-726 VIRSNKTIKGL
+726 VVRLNKTIKGL

-757 LLDMT
+757 LLDQT

-793 LAEETVGVAFSER
+793 LAEETVGVSFSQR
-806 LIRAMNRVTRK
+806 LIRAMNRVTRQ
-817 QADLDNMWKGME
+817 QAELDKMWKGME

-866 NIARSKIGKGAPE
+866 NIAKSKIGKGAPE

-903 VTSIWMH
+903 VTPIWMH
-910 SSPQTVMRDA
+910 SSPQSVMRDS

-939 NVQRPSMKEWRE
+939 NVQRPSMKEWRKR
-951 QNAKRPVEKQQEYAN
+951 NAEKAPENQQEYAN

-996 IVAKDIKD
+996 IVVGKDMD
-1004 LMGRSSSKK
+1004 KK
-1013 ELREGATPLEATASY
+1013 ALKEGASELEATASY
-1028 EAGHFR
+1028 EAGKFR

-1057 AQQIIDDIGINA
+1057 AQQIIDDLGISA
-1069 NKGMANELEI
+1069 NKGMASELEI

-1116 AVFSRNGVRFN
+1116 AVFSKNGVRFD

-1136 VFGEFVRKARKGTQK
+1136 VFGEFVRKSRKGTQK
-1151 EIDALGGV
+1151 EIEALGGL

-1205 RQDIADGSFDAKW
+1205 RQNIADGSFDTKW

-1238 IDSELVRD
+1238 TNSELVRD

-1266 GLANPNARIF
+1266 GLANPNARVF

-1291 RRIIKEWQAGNKKQA
+1291 RRIIKEWKAGNKKQA

-1314 VISGGGYGVVNEG
+1314 VISGGGYGVVNEA
-1327 RQVLKGEVPDAEQAA
+1327 RQVLKGEAPDPEEAA
-1342 WSALYQVGSVVT
+1342 VSAFYQVGSVLT

-1372 LTAAATNLL
+1372 LTAMASNLL

-1387 LPGAVIED
+1387 LPGAVLED

-1425 KQ
+1425 KE

>member
-1 MAELEAKTTPTAS
+1 MVDNMAQQTHVIKSGETPKQVADKFGVSVREL
-14 SDLPTWM
+14 
-21 NDPAMLNMLEGLGVD
+21 
-36 PYEAAPNFNLW
+36 
-47 FDTVKEIESS
+47 
-57 GGWNTYNPLSSARGP
+57 LSSNNTILRG
-72 YQILKGSYPVM
+72 
-83 LRRTIRAYKKAG
+83 RWDAG
-95 VEPPKSF
+95 VEV
-102 TDALADKDRDPADL
+102 RDPKHIEKQVKKAADL
-116 SENEV
+116 GATAEQIASALKLPVNTVVDRFGVLRRDELQETPKQTKQLKQTLEEIKVPRRAGKVDEV
-121 RRLIFL
+121 SV
-127 DAQQRPQKNKEGV
+127 P
-140 GTDKLIMDLAKGNWG
+140 
-155 AGQDL
+155 
-160 YLDHHHTD
+160 
-168 RTDQPTLKRSKEKF
+168 KRSGRFPE
-182 AEVED
+182 
-187 QVVVPFESELKEKLR
+187 
-202 EVRVDAQRVPT
+202 
-213 EALAK
+213 

-231 DIEVPQRSRVP
+231 NIEVPERSRVP
-242 EETVGP
+242 E
-248 ISVPQRGGR
+248 Q
-257 FPEIEVDAQRVPEKV
+257 A

-288 EIKVP
+288 EVTAPKRSGRFPEVEVSAKRVP
-293 DRELVPTEALSKVK
+293 AQAVGPVTTPQRAGKIDEVIVPQ
-307 IPERTK
+307 RTQ

-324 SVLPDLDFSMYRK
+324 SAM
-337 DGSRKSSSGYLG
+337 
-349 PQKNKVTGQT
+349 
-359 MTEYTIGVQI
+359 
-369 DGKEVEV
+369 
-376 PSMVPGLTDKE
+376 
-387 LDAIKS
+387 
-393 GEVLDSV
+393 
-400 AVKAKAHAEK
+400 
-410 RIAEGKSPFYQDLEE
+410 
-425 YTDYESV
+425 
-432 IDQRL
+432 DQRL
-437 AEVTTPER
+437 ADVTTPER
-445 QLVSEEAVAQAPVK
+445 QLVSEEAVAQKPVT
-459 SGEIVIP
+459 SGGLVIP
-466 QEALNKILPSKSE
+466 QEARNLF
-479 KELTNI
+479 KEEPKRMLTKDI
-485 VIPKEAIDIR
+485 VVPKEAQDIFGEIT
-495 KQLANEEGKRLSELV
+495 NERFERAKGVAIEF
-510 KQAGEGVT
+510 GEGVT
-518 FGLLGELAAAVES
+518 FGLLGELASAVTAAK
-531 ATTDK
+531 TDQS
-536 TYDRAKAEYEV
+536 YEEAKSRYEA
-547 AREQFIK
+547 ARKIFQQE
-554 NNPELSQI
+554 NPEVGQI
-562 GTAAEFLGTLGTGVA
+562 GTAAEFLGTLGTGVG
-577 LSKGLTKLG
+577 LSRGLTKLG
-586 IYSLADQGLAEG
+586 MYSLADQGLVEG
-598 VVYGLAS
+598 VTYGLAS
-605 GEGGEGRVA
+605 GEGGEGRIT

-650 ERARLQEQL
+650 ERARLQEKL
-659 AKEARVQRAPTD
+659 VKEARVQRAPTD
-671 ITDEELATQLL
+671 ITNEELATQLL

-694 RQGVLPKELP
+694 RQGALPTELP

-709 MVGYAENMGVDM
+709 MVGYAEDMGVDI
-721 RQLNK
+721 RQLNR
-726 VIRSNKTIKGL
+726 VVRSNKAIKGL
-737 RSKLDEPFETLDDMA
+737 RAKLDEPFESLDDMA

-757 LLDMT
+757 LLEQT

-793 LAEETVGVAFSER
+793 LAEDTVGVAFSQR
-806 LIRAMNRVTRK
+806 LIRAMNRVTRQ
-817 QADLDNMWKGME
+817 QAELDKMWKGME

-838 IKFND
+838 VKFND

-853 SLEFKEKSLQAAM
+853 SLEFKEKALEAAM
-866 NIARSKIGKGAPE
+866 NLARAKIGKGAPE
-879 RLQKFFDDNIEFS
+879 RLKKFFDDNIEFS

-903 VTSIWMH
+903 VTPVWMH
-910 SSPQTVMRDA
+910 SSPEAVMRDA

-939 NVQRPSMKEWRE
+939 NVKRPSMKKWRE
-951 QNAKRPVEKQQEYAN
+951 QNAKKPPEKQQEYAN

-996 IVAKDIKD
+996 IVVGKNMD
-1004 LMGRSSSKK
+1004 KK
-1013 ELREGATPLEATASY
+1013 ALKEGASELEATASY
-1028 EAGHFR
+1028 EAGKFR

-1045 KREGYSA
+1045 KREGYSDV
-1052 LQIKN
+1052 QIKN

-1069 NKGMANELEI
+1069 NKGMASELEI

-1116 AVFSRNGVRFN
+1116 AVFSKNGIRFD

-1182 WSGFSKLDQ
+1182 WSGFAKLDQ

-1205 RQDIADGSFDAKW
+1205 RQDIADGSFDTKW

-1246 LVMFDLFRL
+1246 LVMFDLFKL

-1266 GLANPNARIF
+1266 GLANPNARVF

-1291 RRIIKEWQAGNKKQA
+1291 RRIVREWKAGNKKQA
-1306 LENLAKYI
+1306 LENLVKYI
-1314 VISGGGYGVVNEG
+1314 VISGGGYGVVNEA
-1327 RQVLKGEVPDAEQAA
+1327 RQVLKGEAPDPEEAA
-1342 WSALYQVGSVVT
+1342 VSALYQVGSVLT

-1372 LTAAATNLL
+1372 LTAMASNIL
-1381 PPVGAS
+1381 PPIGAS

-1405 LPDETIYALPVV
+1405 LPDETIYALPIV

-1425 KQ
+1425 KE

>member
-1 MAELEAKTTPTAS
+1 MESRAYSQVSHVIQSGETPKQVADKFGVSVQELLAYNSPVLLNKETGKRSWNAGVVVRDPKHTRDKVEEAIKYGATAEQ
-14 SDLPTWM
+14 
-21 NDPAMLNMLEGLGVD
+21 
-36 PYEAAPNFNLW
+36 
-47 FDTVKEIESS
+47 
-57 GGWNTYNPLSSARGP
+57 LSSA
-72 YQILKGSYPVM
+72 LKIPV
-83 LRRTIRAYKKAG
+83 
-95 VEPPKSF
+95 
-102 TDALADKDRDPADL
+102 KDV
-116 SENEV
+116 V
-121 RRLIFL
+121 RRFGALRKDELQDIPI
-127 DAQQRPQKNKEGV
+127 QTKEL
-140 GTDKLIMDLAKGNWG
+140 T
-155 AGQDL
+155 Q
-160 YLDHHHTD
+160 
-168 RTDQPTLKRSKEKF
+168 TLEEIKVPKRSGRF
-182 AEVED
+182 PEVTTPARKIKTV
-187 QVVVPFESELKEKLR
+187 QQKL
-202 EVRVDAQRVPT
+202 E
-213 EALAK
+213 E

-257 FPEIEVDAQRVPEKV
+257 FPEIEVDAQRVPEEV

-293 DRELVPTEALSKVK
+293 DRELVPTEALAKVEVPQRGGRFPEVTVDAQRVPTSV
-307 IPERTK
+307 IPTVRDDMK
-313 KEIPAPYTDYE
+313 RA
-324 SVLPDLDFSMYRK
+324 
-337 DGSRKSSSGYLG
+337 DGTIKSSKGFLG
-349 PQKNKVTGQT
+349 PIKNVTGET
-359 MTEYTIGVQI
+359 MTEFTTDLGEDYGGYPANYNIPTLI
-369 DGKEVEV
+369 
-376 PSMVPGLTDKE
+376 PGLSAPE
-387 LDAIKS
+387 LALLRQSKS
-393 GEVLDSV
+393 GEPLDISTPLARGIV
-400 AVKAKAHAEK
+400 NKAREHAKK
-410 RIAEGKSPFYQDLEE
+410 RIDQGLNPLYQDFEE
-425 YTDYESV
+425 YSN
-432 IDQRL
+432 IDFTLEQRL

-466 QEALNKILPSKSE
+466 QEALNKILPFKSE

-726 VIRSNKTIKGL
+726 VIRSNKVIKGL

>member
-1 MAELEAKTTPTAS
+1 M
-14 SDLPTWM
+14 
-21 NDPAMLNMLEGLGVD
+21 
-36 PYEAAPNFNLW
+36 
-47 FDTVKEIESS
+47 
-57 GGWNTYNPLSSARGP
+57 
-72 YQILKGSYPVM
+72 
-83 LRRTIRAYKKAG
+83 
-95 VEPPKSF
+95 
-102 TDALADKDRDPADL
+102 
-116 SENEV
+116 
-121 RRLIFL
+121 
-127 DAQQRPQKNKEGV
+127 
-140 GTDKLIMDLAKGNWG
+140 
-155 AGQDL
+155 
-160 YLDHHHTD
+160 
-168 RTDQPTLKRSKEKF
+168 
-182 AEVED
+182 
-187 QVVVPFESELKEKLR
+187 
-202 EVRVDAQRVPT
+202 
-213 EALAK
+213 
-218 IKVPERAKKILLE
+218 LE
-231 DIEVPQRSRVP
+231 DIEVPERSRVP
-242 EETVGP
+242 E
-248 ISVPQRGGR
+248 Q
-257 FPEIEVDAQRVPEKV
+257 A

-288 EIKVP
+288 EVDTPKRSGRFPKVEVSAK
-293 DRELVPTEALSKVK
+293 RVPSEAIGPVSVPQRAGK
-307 IPERTK
+307 IDEVVVPQRTQ

-324 SVLPDLDFSMYRK
+324 SAM
-337 DGSRKSSSGYLG
+337 
-349 PQKNKVTGQT
+349 
-359 MTEYTIGVQI
+359 
-369 DGKEVEV
+369 
-376 PSMVPGLTDKE
+376 
-387 LDAIKS
+387 
-393 GEVLDSV
+393 
-400 AVKAKAHAEK
+400 
-410 RIAEGKSPFYQDLEE
+410 
-425 YTDYESV
+425 
-432 IDQRL
+432 DQRL

-445 QLVSEEAVAQAPVK
+445 QLVSEETIAQEPVT
-459 SGEIVIP
+459 SGGLVIP
-466 QEALNKILPSKSE
+466 QEARNLF
-479 KELTNI
+479 KEEPKRMLTKDII
-485 VIPKEAIDIR
+485 VPKEAQDIFGEIT
-495 KQLANEEGKRLSELV
+495 NERFERAKGVAIEF
-510 KQAGEGVT
+510 GEGVT
-518 FGLLGELAAAVES
+518 FGLLGELASAVTAAK
-531 ATTDK
+531 TDQS
-536 TYDRAKAEYEV
+536 YEEAKSRYEA
-547 AREQFIK
+547 ARKIFQQE
-554 NNPELSQI
+554 NPEVGQI
-562 GTAAEFLGTLGTGVA
+562 GTAAEFLGTLGTGVG
-577 LSKGLTKLG
+577 LSRGLTKLG
-586 IYSLADQGLAEG
+586 MYSLADQGLVEG
-598 VVYGLAS
+598 VTYGLAS
-605 GEGGEGRVA
+605 GEGGEGRIT

-650 ERARLQEQL
+650 ERARLQEKL
-659 AKEARVQRAPTD
+659 VKEARVQRAPTD
-671 ITDEELATQLL
+671 ITNEELATQLL

-694 RQGVLPKELP
+694 RQGALPTELP

-709 MVGYAENMGVDM
+709 MVGYAEDMGVDI
-721 RQLNK
+721 RQLNR
-726 VIRSNKTIKGL
+726 VVRSNKAIKGL
-737 RSKLDEPFETLDDMA
+737 RAKLDEPFESLDDMA

-757 LLDMT
+757 LLEQT

-793 LAEETVGVAFSER
+793 LAEDTVGVAFSQR
-806 LIRAMNRVTRK
+806 LIRAMNRVTRR
-817 QADLDNMWKGME
+817 QTDLDNMWKGME

-853 SLEFKEKSLQAAM
+853 SLEFKEKSLEAAM
-866 NIARSKIGKGAPE
+866 NMARAKIGKGAPE

-892 KRYRREVTAGD
+892 KRYRREVTTGD
-903 VTSIWMH
+903 VTPIWMH
-910 SSPQTVMRDA
+910 SSPEAVMRDA

-939 NVQRPSMKEWRE
+939 NVKRPSMKKWRE
-951 QNAKRPVEKQQEYAN
+951 QNAKKPPEKQQEYAN

-996 IVAKDIKD
+996 IVVGKNMD
-1004 LMGRSSSKK
+1004 KK
-1013 ELREGATPLEATASY
+1013 ALKEGASELEATASY
-1028 EAGHFR
+1028 EAGKFR

-1052 LQIKN
+1052 VQIKN

-1069 NKGMANELEI
+1069 NKGMASELEI

-1116 AVFSRNGVRFN
+1116 AVFSKNGVRFD

-1182 WSGFSKLDQ
+1182 WSGFAKLDQ

-1205 RQDIADGSFDAKW
+1205 RQDIADGSFDTKW

-1246 LVMFDLFRL
+1246 LVMFDLFKL

-1291 RRIIKEWQAGNKKQA
+1291 RRIVREWKAGNKKQA
-1306 LENLAKYI
+1306 LENLGKYI
-1314 VISGGGYGVVNEG
+1314 FISGGGYGVVNEA
-1327 RQVLKGEVPDAEQAA
+1327 RQVLKGEAPDPEEAA
-1342 WSALYQVGSVVT
+1342 VSALYQVGSVLT

-1372 LTAAATNLL
+1372 LTAMASNVL
-1381 PPVGAS
+1381 PPIGAS

-1405 LPDETIYALPVV
+1405 LPDETIYALPIV

-1425 KQ
+1425 KE

>member
-1 MAELEAKTTPTAS
+1 MAQQTHVIKSGETPKQVADKFGVSVREL
-14 SDLPTWM
+14 
-21 NDPAMLNMLEGLGVD
+21 
-36 PYEAAPNFNLW
+36 
-47 FDTVKEIESS
+47 
-57 GGWNTYNPLSSARGP
+57 LSSNNTVLRG
-72 YQILKGSYPVM
+72 
-83 LRRTIRAYKKAG
+83 RWNAG
-95 VEPPKSF
+95 VEV
-102 TDALADKDRDPADL
+102 RDPKHIEKQVKKAAELGATAEQIAVALKIPVNTVVDRFGVL
-116 SENEV
+116 RRDELQEV
-121 RRLIFL
+121 PKETKQLKQTLEEIKVPRR
-127 DAQQRPQKNKEGV
+127 
-140 GTDKLIMDLAKGNWG
+140 
-155 AGQDL
+155 AGKVDEVSV
-160 YLDHHHTD
+160 
-168 RTDQPTLKRSKEKF
+168 PKRSGRFPE
-182 AEVED
+182 
-187 QVVVPFESELKEKLR
+187 
-202 EVRVDAQRVPT
+202 
-213 EALAK
+213 

-231 DIEVPQRSRVP
+231 DIEVPERSRVP
-242 EETVGP
+242 E
-248 ISVPQRGGR
+248 Q
-257 FPEIEVDAQRVPEKV
+257 A

-288 EIKVP
+288 EVTTPQRAGKIDEVVVP
-293 DRELVPTEALSKVK
+293 Q
-307 IPERTK
+307 RTQ

-324 SVLPDLDFSMYRK
+324 SAM
-337 DGSRKSSSGYLG
+337 
-349 PQKNKVTGQT
+349 
-359 MTEYTIGVQI
+359 
-369 DGKEVEV
+369 
-376 PSMVPGLTDKE
+376 
-387 LDAIKS
+387 
-393 GEVLDSV
+393 
-400 AVKAKAHAEK
+400 
-410 RIAEGKSPFYQDLEE
+410 
-425 YTDYESV
+425 
-432 IDQRL
+432 DQRL
-437 AEVTTPER
+437 ADVTTPER
-445 QLVSEEAVAQAPVK
+445 QLVLEETVAQEPVT
-459 SGEIVIP
+459 SGGLVIP
-466 QEALNKILPSKSE
+466 QEARDLFK
-479 KELTNI
+479 KEPKRMLTKDI
-485 VIPKEAIDIR
+485 VVPKEAQDIFGEIT
-495 KQLANEEGKRLSELV
+495 NERFERAKGVAIEF
-510 KQAGEGVT
+510 GEGVT
-518 FGLLGELAAAVES
+518 FGLLGELASAVTAAK
-531 ATTDK
+531 TDQS
-536 TYDRAKAEYEV
+536 YEEAKSRYEA
-547 AREQFIK
+547 ARKIFQQE
-554 NNPELSQI
+554 NPEVGQI
-562 GTAAEFLGTLGTGVA
+562 GTAAEFLGTLGTGVG
-577 LSKGLTKLG
+577 LSRGLTKLG
-586 IYSLADQGLAEG
+586 MYSLADQGLVEG
-598 VVYGLAS
+598 VTYGLAS
-605 GEGGEGRVA
+605 GEGGEGRIT

-650 ERARLQEQL
+650 ERARLQEKL
-659 AKEARVQRAPTD
+659 VKEARVQRAPTD
-671 ITDEELATQLL
+671 ITNEELATQLL

-694 RQGVLPKELP
+694 RQGALPTELP

-709 MVGYAENMGVDM
+709 MVGYAEDMGVDM
-721 RQLNK
+721 RQLNR
-726 VIRSNKTIKGL
+726 VVRSNKAIKGL
-737 RSKLDEPFETLDDMA
+737 RAKLDEPFESLDDMA

-757 LLDMT
+757 LLEQT

-793 LAEETVGVAFSER
+793 LAEDTVGVAFSQR
-806 LIRAMNRVTRK
+806 LIRAMNRVTRR
-817 QADLDNMWKGME
+817 QTDLDNMWKGME

-853 SLEFKEKSLQAAM
+853 SLEFKEKSLEAAM
-866 NIARSKIGKGAPE
+866 NMARAKIGKGAPE

-892 KRYRREVTAGD
+892 KRYRREVTTGD
-903 VTSIWMH
+903 VTPIWMH
-910 SSPQTVMRDA
+910 SSPEAVMRDA

-939 NVQRPSMKEWRE
+939 NVKRPSMKKWRE
-951 QNAKRPVEKQQEYAN
+951 QNAKKPPEKQQEYAN

-996 IVAKDIKD
+996 IVVGKNMD
-1004 LMGRSSSKK
+1004 KK
-1013 ELREGATPLEATASY
+1013 ALKEGASELEATASY
-1028 EAGHFR
+1028 EAGKFR

-1045 KREGYSA
+1045 KREGYSDV
-1052 LQIKN
+1052 QIKN

-1069 NKGMANELEI
+1069 NKGMASELEI

-1116 AVFSRNGVRFN
+1116 AVFSKNGIRFD

-1182 WSGFSKLDQ
+1182 WSGFAKLDQ

-1205 RQDIADGSFDAKW
+1205 RQDIADGSFDTKW

-1238 IDSELVRD
+1238 TDSELVRD
-1246 LVMFDLFRL
+1246 LVMFDLFKL

-1291 RRIIKEWQAGNKKQA
+1291 RRIVREWKAGNKKQA

-1314 VISGGGYGVVNEG
+1314 VISGGGYGVVNEA
-1327 RQVLKGEVPDAEQAA
+1327 RQVLKGEAPDPEEAA
-1342 WSALYQVGSVVT
+1342 VSALYQVGSVLT

-1372 LTAAATNLL
+1372 LTAMASNVL
-1381 PPVGAS
+1381 PPIGAS

-1405 LPDETIYALPVV
+1405 LPDETIYALPIV

-1425 KQ
+1425 KE

>member
-1 MAELEAKTTPTAS
+1 MAQYAHVIKSGETPKQVANKFGVSVQELLSYNSGVLNNRWDAGVLIRDPKHIEKQVKKAAELGATAEQIAS
-14 SDLPTWM
+14 ALKMSVNTVVDRF
-21 NDPAMLNMLEGLGVD
+21 GVLRKD
-36 PYEAAPNFNLW
+36 ELQDSPKETKQLKQ
-47 FDTVKEIESS
+47 TLKEIEV
-57 GGWNTYNPLSSARGP
+57 P
-72 YQILKGSYPVM
+72 K
-83 LRRTIRAYKKAG
+83 RAGK
-95 VEPPKSF
+95 V
-102 TDALADKDRDPADL
+102 D
-116 SENEV
+116 EV
-121 RRLIFL
+121 ST
-127 DAQQRPQKNKEGV
+127 P
-140 GTDKLIMDLAKGNWG
+140 
-155 AGQDL
+155 
-160 YLDHHHTD
+160 
-168 RTDQPTLKRSKEKF
+168 KRSGRFPE
-182 AEVED
+182 
-187 QVVVPFESELKEKLR
+187 
-202 EVRVDAQRVPT
+202 
-213 EALAK
+213 
-218 IKVPERAKKILLE
+218 IKVPERAKKILFE
-231 DIEVPQRSRVP
+231 DIEVPQRDRVP
-242 EETVGP
+242 E
-248 ISVPQRGGR
+248 Q
-257 FPEIEVDAQRVPEKV
+257 A

-288 EIKVP
+288 EVTTPQRTGRFPEVTVDAQRVPTQAVGFVSVPQRTGRFPEVTVDAQRVPEQIVGPVSVPKRAGKIDEVVVP
-293 DRELVPTEALSKVK
+293 DRTQ
-307 IPERTK
+307 K
-313 KEIPAPYTDYE
+313 KIPAPYTDYE
-324 SVLPDLDFSMYRK
+324 SVM
-337 DGSRKSSSGYLG
+337 
-349 PQKNKVTGQT
+349 
-359 MTEYTIGVQI
+359 
-369 DGKEVEV
+369 
-376 PSMVPGLTDKE
+376 
-387 LDAIKS
+387 
-393 GEVLDSV
+393 
-400 AVKAKAHAEK
+400 
-410 RIAEGKSPFYQDLEE
+410 
-425 YTDYESV
+425 
-432 IDQRL
+432 DQRL

-445 QLVSEEAVAQAPVK
+445 QLVSVETVAQEPVK
-459 SGEIVIP
+459 SGGIIIP
-466 QEALNKILPSKSE
+466 QEARDLFREEQKRIPTKD
-479 KELTNI
+479 I
-485 VIPKEAIDIR
+485 VVPKEAQDIFGEIT
-495 KQLANEEGKRLSELV
+495 NERFERAKGVAIEF
-510 KQAGEGVT
+510 GEGVT
-518 FGLLGELAAAVES
+518 FGLLGELASAVVAAK
-531 ATTDK
+531 TDQS
-536 TYDRAKAEYEV
+536 YEEAKSRYEA
-547 AREQFIK
+547 ARKIFQQE
-554 NNPELSQI
+554 NPEVGQL
-562 GTAAEFLGTLGTGVA
+562 GTAAEFLGTLGTGVG
-577 LSKGLTKLG
+577 LSRGLTKLG
-586 IYSLADQGLAEG
+586 MYSLADQGLVEG
-598 VVYGLAS
+598 VTYGLAS
-605 GEGGEGRVA
+605 GEGGEGRIT

-659 AKEARVQRAPTD
+659 AREARVQRAPTD

-694 RQGVLPKELP
+694 RQGALPKELP

-709 MVGYAENMGVDM
+709 MVGYAEDMGVDM

-726 VIRSNKTIKGL
+726 VVRSNKTIKGL

-757 LLDMT
+757 LLDQT

-793 LAEETVGVAFSER
+793 LAEETVGVSFSQR
-806 LIRAMNRVTRK
+806 LIRAMNRVTRQ
-817 QADLDNMWKGME
+817 QAELDKMWKGME

-866 NIARSKIGKGAPE
+866 NIAKSKIGKGAPE

-903 VTSIWMH
+903 VTPIWMH
-910 SSPQTVMRDA
+910 SSPQSVMRDS

-939 NVQRPSMKEWRE
+939 NVQRPSMKEWRKR
-951 QNAKRPVEKQQEYAN
+951 NAEKAPENQQEYAN

-996 IVAKDIKD
+996 IVVGKDMD
-1004 LMGRSSSKK
+1004 KK
-1013 ELREGATPLEATASY
+1013 ALKEGASELEATASY
-1028 EAGHFR
+1028 EAGKFR

-1057 AQQIIDDIGINA
+1057 AQQIIDDLGISA
-1069 NKGMANELEI
+1069 NKGMASELEI

-1116 AVFSRNGVRFN
+1116 AVFSKNGVRFD

-1136 VFGEFVRKARKGTQK
+1136 VFGEFVRKSRKGTQK
-1151 EIDALGGV
+1151 EIEALGGL

-1205 RQDIADGSFDAKW
+1205 RQNIADGSFDTKW

-1238 IDSELVRD
+1238 TNSELVRD
-1246 LVMFDLFRL
+1246 LVCLICSDYSLST
-1255 QPINAAAQTGA
+1255 QQH
-1266 GLANPNARIF
+1266 
-1276 YMLKGFAIKQFDLME
+1276 KQ
-1291 RRIIKEWQAGNKKQA
+1291 
-1306 LENLAKYI
+1306 
-1314 VISGGGYGVVNEG
+1314 
-1327 RQVLKGEVPDAEQAA
+1327 EQ
-1342 WSALYQVGSVVT
+1342 G
-1354 FGAMGANDYGYD
+1354 
-1366 KFMNDP
+1366 
-1372 LTAAATNLL
+1372 
-1381 PPVGAS
+1381 
-1387 LPGAVIED
+1387 
-1395 IADAF
+1395 
-1400 RTGDP
+1400 
-1405 LPDETIYALPVV
+1405 
-1417 GKTLQGVF
+1417 
-1425 KQ
+1425 

>member
-1 MAELEAKTTPTAS
+1 MQLYHEIQPGESKQSVANRFGVSVEELLSYNKAVLGS
-14 SDLPTWM
+14 SW
-21 NDPAMLNMLEGLGVD
+21 
-36 PYEAAPNFNLW
+36 
-47 FDTVKEIESS
+47 
-57 GGWNTYNPLSSARGP
+57 
-72 YQILKGSYPVM
+72 Q
-83 LRRTIRAYKKAG
+83 AG
-95 VEPPKSF
+95 VEVRNPNTVNFYVEQALKSGASAEQIAAVIKQPVDEVVKRYGALRQDELLDIPK
-102 TDALADKDRDPADL
+102 TKEILK
-116 SENEV
+116 EV
-121 RRLIFL
+121 NTPKRSGRFPEIKVPERAKKIFL
-127 DAQQRPQKNKEGV
+127 EDIEAPQRE
-140 GTDKLIMDLAKGNWG
+140 
-155 AGQDL
+155 
-160 YLDHHHTD
+160 
-168 RTDQPTLKRSKEKF
+168 
-182 AEVED
+182 
-187 QVVVPFESELKEKLR
+187 
-202 EVRVDAQRVPT
+202 RVP
-213 EALAK
+213 EQALAK

-231 DIEVPQRSRVP
+231 EVVTPQRAGRFPEVTVDAKRVP
-242 EETVGP
+242 EEALLEVTVPKRAGKVDE
-248 ISVPQRGGR
+248 ITVPQRDQKQ
-257 FPEIEVDAQRVPEKV
+257 V
-272 LAEIK
+272 
-277 VPERAKKILLE
+277 
-288 EIKVP
+288 
-293 DRELVPTEALSKVK
+293 
-307 IPERTK
+307 
-313 KEIPAPYTDYE
+313 PAPYTDYE
-324 SVLPDLDFSMYRK
+324 STLPAFDPSMYRK

-369 DGKEVEV
+369 DGKEVEI
-376 PSMVPGLTDKE
+376 PSMVPGLTDE
-387 LDAIKS
+387 EIDAIKGGKVPS
-393 GEVLDSV
+393 SV

-425 YTDYESV
+425 YSDYTTAM
-432 IDQRL
+432 DQRL
-437 AEVTTPER
+437 AEVTVPQRDLVPLEPFQEIVTPDRE
-445 QLVSEEAVAQAPVK
+445 LVSTETQEPVK
-459 SGEIVIP
+459 SGGLIIP
-466 QEALNKILPSKSE
+466 QEA
-479 KELTNI
+479 KELFKDDSKRMFTKDI
-485 VIPKEAIDIR
+485 VVPKEAQDIFGEIT
-495 KQLANEEGKRLSELV
+495 NERFERAKGVAIEF
-510 KQAGEGVT
+510 GEGVT
-518 FGLLGELAAAVES
+518 FGLLGELASAVTAAK
-531 ATTDK
+531 TDQS
-536 TYDRAKAEYEV
+536 YEEAKSRYEA
-547 AREQFIK
+547 ARKIFKQQ
-554 NNPELSQI
+554 NPEIGQL
-562 GTAAEFLGTLGTGVA
+562 GTAAEFLGTFGTGVG
-577 LSKGLTKLG
+577 LSRGLTKLG
-586 IYSLADQGLAEG
+586 VYSIADQGLVEG
-598 VVYGLAS
+598 VTYGLAS
-605 GEGGEGRVA
+605 GEGGEGRIT

-634 EPSFVG
+634 EPSFIG
-640 RFRTIEEFNT
+640 RFKTIEEFNA
-650 ERARLQEQL
+650 ERAKVQNQL
-659 AKEARVQRAPTD
+659 AKEARVQRAPAD
-671 ITDEELATQLL
+671 ITDEELATQLM
-682 LRDIEYLGDVVG
+682 LREIEYLGDVVG
-694 RQGVLPKELP
+694 RQGALPKDLP
-704 SFYKR
+704 SFYNR
-709 MVGYAENMGVDM
+709 MLGYAEDMGVNT

-726 VIRSNKTIKGL
+726 VIRSNKAIKGL
-737 RSKLDEPFETLDDMA
+737 RSKLDEPFETLDDMS

-757 LLDMT
+757 LLDQT
-762 TGRLLS
+762 TGRLLA

-773 IPAAQDTIVRFRRL
+773 IPEAQKTLVRYRRL

-793 LAEETVGVAFSER
+793 LSEDTVGVAFASR
-806 LIRAMNRVTRK
+806 LIRAMNIVTRR
-817 QADLDNMWKGME
+817 QQDLDRMWSGME

-853 SLEFKEKSLQAAM
+853 SIEFKEKSLQAAM

-892 KRYRREVTAGD
+892 KRYRREVTAGE
-903 VTSIWMH
+903 VTPIWMH

-939 NVQRPSMKEWRE
+939 NIQRPSMAEWR
-951 QNAKRPVEKQQEYAN
+951 QANAKRPVEKQQEYAN

-996 IVAKDIKD
+996 IVARPIKD
-1004 LMGRSSSKK
+1004 LMGRASSKK
-1013 ELREGATPLEATASY
+1013 ELKEGATPLEATASY

-1079 VRSLG
+1079 IRSLG

-1101 LFNASFELGLGNVIS
+1101 LFNASFELGLSNVIS
-1116 AVFSRNGVRFN
+1116 AVFSRNGVRFD

-1136 VFGEFVRKARKGTQK
+1136 VFSDFVRKARKGTQK

-1171 LSEDL
+1171 ASEDL

-1205 RQDIADGSFDAKW
+1205 RQDMADGSFDAKW
-1218 QYSFSKPEIDQLKR
+1218 QYTFSKPEIDQLKR
-1232 DIAAGN
+1232 DIISNN

-1255 QPINAAAQTGA
+1255 QPINAAAQTAA
-1266 GLANPNARIF
+1266 GLANPNARVF
-1276 YMLKGFAIKQFDLME
+1276 YMLKGFAIKQLDLME
-1291 RRIIKEWQAGNKKQA
+1291 RRILREWNAGNKRQA

-1314 VISGGGYGVVNEG
+1314 VISGGGYGVVNEA
-1327 RQVLKGEVPDAEQAA
+1327 RQILKGEVPDPEEAA
-1342 WSALYQVGSVVT
+1342 ASAFYQIGSVLT
-1354 FGAMGANDYGYD
+1354 LGAMGANDYGYD

-1372 LTAAATNLL
+1372 LTAMATNLL
-1381 PPVGAS
+1381 PPIGAS
-1387 LPGAVIED
+1387 LPGAVLED

>member
-1 MAELEAKTTPTAS
+1 MESRAYTQLSHVIQSGETPKQVADKFGVSVQELIAYNSPVLINKETGKRSWNAGVVVRDPKHTRAKVEEAIKYGATAEQ
-14 SDLPTWM
+14 
-21 NDPAMLNMLEGLGVD
+21 
-36 PYEAAPNFNLW
+36 
-47 FDTVKEIESS
+47 
-57 GGWNTYNPLSSARGP
+57 LSSA
-72 YQILKGSYPVM
+72 LKIPV
-83 LRRTIRAYKKAG
+83 
-95 VEPPKSF
+95 
-102 TDALADKDRDPADL
+102 KDV
-116 SENEV
+116 V
-121 RRLIFL
+121 RRFGALRKDELQDIPK
-127 DAQQRPQKNKEGV
+127 QTK
-140 GTDKLIMDLAKGNWG
+140 KLT
-155 AGQDL
+155 Q
-160 YLDHHHTD
+160 
-168 RTDQPTLKRSKEKF
+168 TLEEIKVPKRSGRF
-182 AEVED
+182 TEVE
-187 QVVVPFESELKEKLR
+187 VS
-202 EVRVDAQRVPT
+202 AQRVP
-213 EALAK
+213 EQALAK

-248 ISVPQRGGR
+248 ISVPKRSGR
-257 FPEIEVDAQRVPEKV
+257 FPEVTVDAQRVPTEALAKV
-272 LAEIK
+272 K

-307 IPERTK
+307 VPDRELVPTEALSKVKVPDRELVPIEALSKVKVPQRGGRFPEVTVDAQRVP
-313 KEIPAPYTDYE
+313 EEALSPV
-324 SVLPDLDFSMYRK
+324 SV
-337 DGSRKSSSGYLG
+337 
-349 PQKNKVTGQT
+349 PQRNL
-359 MTEYTIGVQI
+359 
-369 DGKEVEV
+369 V
-376 PSMVPGLTDKE
+376 PE
-387 LDAIKS
+387 QA
-393 GEVLDSV
+393 
-400 AVKAKAHAEK
+400 
-410 RIAEGKSPFYQDLEE
+410 
-425 YTDYESV
+425 
-432 IDQRL
+432 L

-445 QLVSEEAVAQAPVK
+445 QLVSEETVAQTPVK

-466 QEALNKILPSKSE
+466 QEALNKILPFKSE
-479 KELTNI
+479 KKLTKI
-485 VIPKEAIDIR
+485 VIPQEAIDIR

-577 LSKGLTKLG
+577 LSRGLTKLG

-640 RFRTIEEFNT
+640 RFKTIEEFNT
-650 ERARLQEQL
+650 ERARLQEKL

-694 RQGVLPKELP
+694 RQGALPKELP

-773 IPAAQDTIVRFRRL
+773 IPAAQGTIVRFRRL

-793 LAEETVGVAFSER
+793 LAEETVGVSFSQR
-806 LIRAMNRVTRK
+806 LIRAMNRVTRQ
-817 QADLDNMWKGME
+817 QAVLDNMWKGME

-903 VTSIWMH
+903 VTPVWMH
-910 SSPQTVMRDA
+910 SSPQSVMRDA

-939 NVQRPSMKEWRE
+939 NVQRPSMKEWRK
-951 QNAKRPVEKQQEYAN
+951 QNAEKALEDQQEYAN

-1004 LMGRSSSKK
+1004 LMGRASSKK

-1116 AVFSRNGVRFN
+1116 AVFSKNGVRFD

-1136 VFGEFVRKARKGTQK
+1136 VFGEFVRKSRKGTQK
-1151 EIDALGGV
+1151 EIEALGGL

-1205 RQDIADGSFDAKW
+1205 RQDIADGSFDTKW

-1232 DIAAGN
+1232 DIAANN

-1314 VISGGGYGVVNEG
+1314 VISGGGYGVVNEA
-1327 RQVLKGEVPDAEQAA
+1327 RQVLKGEAPDPEEAA
-1342 WSALYQVGSVVT
+1342 VSALYQVGSVLT
-1354 FGAMGANDYGYD
+1354 FGAMGANDYGFD

-1372 LTAAATNLL
+1372 LTAAAANLL

-1405 LPDETIYALPVV
+1405 LPDETIYALPIV

-1425 KQ
+1425 KE